1 MEQSELTVIEGNNT
15 QNSTLELCV
24 ILADISGGLRRQ
36 ITVNIIP
43 TNDTATGMQTH
54 ACMLS
59 SF

>member
-43 TNDTATGMQTH
+43 TNDTATGM
-54 ACMLS
+54 
-59 SF
+59 